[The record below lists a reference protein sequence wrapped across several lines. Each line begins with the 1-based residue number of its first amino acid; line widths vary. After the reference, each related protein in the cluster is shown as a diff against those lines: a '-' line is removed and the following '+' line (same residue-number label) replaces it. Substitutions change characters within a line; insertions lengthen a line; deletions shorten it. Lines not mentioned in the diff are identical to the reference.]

1 MGCILPGRRETSS
14 PLGTRRLTE
23 RCRSPWLRYR
33 EREGDGVCL
42 DQDVE
47 SVESPWFQVRAA
59 TAEDIPTLL
68 DLWESVAAEGRWI
81 GTEVPIAREARAS
94 RWKTTYF
101 DSDAGCM
108 FVAATTKGIVAS
120 AGVQNDRGLVDL
132 GMLVERRHR
141 REGIGSQLLQAC
153 IDWAERARA
162 HKMILQ
168 VWPHNEAAIRL
179 YEKFGFEREG
189 YRRAHYRR
197 KTGELWDVVEMGL
210 VLGDVAREN
219 G

>member
-1 MGCILPGRRETSS
+1 LPGRRETDEL
-14 PLGTRRLTE
+14 PLRTRALTE
-23 RCRSPWLRYR
+23 RCRSRYF
-33 EREGDGVCL
+33 ETAELESDAVCL
-42 DQDVE
+42 DEDVE

-81 GTEVPIAREARAS
+81 GTEAPIDREARAS

-101 DSDAGCM
+101 DNDAGCM
-108 FVAATTKGIVAS
+108 FVAATMKGIVAS
-120 AGVQNDRGLVDL
+120 ASVQNDRGLVDL

-141 REGIGSQLLQAC
+141 REGIGSRLLQAC

-162 HKMILQ
+162 HKIILQ

-210 VLGDVAREN
+210 VLGDATGEN
-219 G
+219 GKL